1 MDRANLPMV
10 TLTPA
15 QMEEKALMAAS

>member
-1 MDRANLPMV
+1 MV